1 MSGTAKGRLA
11 DVTGK
16 AVSIDPAE
24 HYDGWAPSYDRDLLD
39 EYGYSAPRIAADAL
53 AGILPDRNALI
64 LDVGCGTGL
73 VGKALA
79 DHGFSRFVGVD
90 VSAGMLAEA
99 EKTGLYERLVCVD
112 AEAEGPGETG
122 ASDAV
127 ISVGSFGLGH
137 LGPEAL
143 TGLARC
149 AKSGG
154 PVVIFMNAEPFE
166 DQDYAATISAMERD
180 GVWRVAS
187 ITGHNYMD
195 ALNRPGKLI
204 VAHRV

>member
-1 MSGTAKGRLA
+1 M
-11 DVTGK
+11 TGK
-16 AVSIDPAE
+16 AVSIDPAK
-24 HYDGWAPSYDRDLLD
+24 HYDGWASNYDKDLLK

-53 AGILPDRNALI
+53 AGILPDWNALI

-73 VGKALA
+73 VGKELA
-79 DHGFSRFVGVD
+79 GHGYKRFIGVD

-99 EKTGLYERLVCVD
+99 ERTGLYERLVHVD
-112 AEAEGPGETG
+112 AEIEGPGETD
-122 ASDAV
+122 ACEAV

-137 LGPEAL
+137 MGPEAM

-154 PVVIFMNAEPFE
+154 PVVIFMNAEPFG
-166 DQDYAATISAMERD
+166 DQDYAAAMSGMERD

-187 ITGHNYMD
+187 ITDHNYMD